1 MTPTSG
7 GPPLLAG
14 KLALVT
20 GAGSGIGR
28 AISIAYAQAG
38 AAVVLTD
45 RNQPLCEETMTQ
57 IRSFGVDCKSYAL
70 DVTDA
75 QAAAR
80 LAEQLRSEVGCINV
94 LVNNA
99 GIMIREGVDSPNVH
113 HNVRRTMEVNY
124 FGTFNLIHAFL
135 PALRQSR
142 GCIINIAS
150 VAALS
155 GSRNAVGYS
164 ASKGAIKM
172 LTQSMTADLAED
184 GIRVNA
190 IAPGVTHTPMTEVTR
205 QDPKR
210 LAGFLAR
217 IPARR
222 VGQPEEIAAV
232 AVFLASDMASYVNGV
247 LLPVDGGF
255 HAV

>member
-1 MTPTSG
+1 MNISSSSHL
-7 GPPLLAG
+7 LLAG
-14 KLALVT
+14 KLALIT

-28 AISIAYAQAG
+28 AISLAYAQAG
-38 AAVVLTD
+38 ARVILTD
-45 RNQPLCEETMTQ
+45 QSLAHCEEALAEAQ
-57 IRSFGVDCKSYAL
+57 SVRAECVSFAL
-70 DVTDA
+70 NVTDEN
-75 QAAAR
+75 AAAQ
-80 LAEQLRSEVGCINV
+80 LAERLERDVGNLDI

-113 HNVRRTMEVNY
+113 SNVRRTMEVNF
-124 FGTFNLIHAFL
+124 FGTFNLIQAFI
-135 PALRQSR
+135 PSLRRSR

-155 GSRNAVGYS
+155 GSRNAVSYS

-190 IAPGVTHTPMTEVTR
+190 IAPGVTHTAMTEVTR
-205 QDPKR
+205 QDSKR
-210 LAGFLAR
+210 LAGFLSR

-222 VGQPEEIAAV
+222 VGQPEEIASV

-255 HAV
+255 QAV